1 MIGYTESEL
10 NTFSK
15 ERLIQ
20 ILLSQQEQINRL
32 NDNMER
38 LIRADSDYEQ
48 PPFLGAENRKSE

>member
-38 LIRADSDYEQ
+38 QLRADSDYEQ
-48 PPFLGAENRKSE
+48 PPFGAENRKAE

>member
-48 PPFLGAENRKSE
+48 PQFGAENRKAE

>member
-48 PPFLGAENRKSE
+48 PPFGVENRKAE